1 MGLKSLQ
8 LEVPGRFWKSYKCKR
23 KEGLNMAWPVEKK
36 SELKLPIVFGSSSA
50 AIFRFEITV
59 CSFFLDVTIMGKHE
73 NSTSK

>member
-1 MGLKSLQ
+1 
-8 LEVPGRFWKSYKCKR
+8 
-23 KEGLNMAWPVEKK
+23 MAWPVEKK